1 MWEFHAERLFGN
13 APVQF
18 DPAVQVHIPEIAENQ
33 RVFPVT
39 VDARALR
46 DVQRIVIFADLNPI
60 PVAVDYTTQTA
71 APFIATRI
79 KLDQRT
85 PVRAAVLTS
94 DGTWHIAG
102 SWIDAAGG
110 GCSAPPVSR
119 VKGDWADHLGETRT
133 AAWADGTS
141 QARLR
146 MTFRHPMDTGL
157 VENIAAYNIERV
169 VIRTA
174 DGKALG
180 EMQVSG
186 SVSEDPAFTFMVRN
200 EGDTIH
206 YVATDSAGLQFAG
219 TVTPVA
225 THLASAKQ

>member
-1 MWEFHAERLFGN
+1 
-13 APVQF
+13 
-18 DPAVQVHIPEIAENQ
+18 
-33 RVFPVT
+33 
-39 VDARALR
+39 
-46 DVQRIVIFADLNPI
+46 
-60 PVAVDYTTQTA
+60 
-71 APFIATRI
+71 
-79 KLDQRT
+79 
-85 PVRAAVLTS
+85 
-94 DGTWHIAG
+94 
-102 SWIDAAGG
+102 
-110 GCSAPPVSR
+110 
-119 VKGDWADHLGETRT
+119 
-133 AAWADGTS
+133 
-141 QARLR
+141 
-146 MTFRHPMDTGL
+146 MDTGL

-206 YVATDSAGLQFAG
+206 YVATDRAGLQFAG